1 MNPCAAQFPVSCTQ
15 SAQKVMRNG
24 APDDAVFVADVA
36 LGSSGSLDAALKG
49 ADALI
54 IATSAVPQVRSLA
67 RAGARFKYTVTV
79 SENRVR
85 TCDN

>member
-1 MNPCAAQFPVSCTQ
+1 MAPASPAIIIGVPLDPGGSRVQ

-36 LGSSGSLDAALKG
+36 LGSSGSLDAALEG

-54 IATSAVPQVRSLA
+54 IATSAVPQVPSSSRSA
-67 RAGARFKYTVTV
+67 RRPQ
-79 SENRVR
+79 R
-85 TCDN
+85 